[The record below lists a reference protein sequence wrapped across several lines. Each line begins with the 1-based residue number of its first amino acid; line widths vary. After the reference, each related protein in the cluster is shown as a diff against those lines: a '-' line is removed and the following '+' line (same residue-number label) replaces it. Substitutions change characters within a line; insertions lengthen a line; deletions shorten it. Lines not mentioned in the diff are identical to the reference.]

1 MKLLL
6 VLAVVL
12 LLRAP
17 FLNQAIQGDDINYLA
32 AAQHAQIDPAHPLNM
47 KYVFLGELVDMEGH
61 PHPPLNAWFLGLLL
75 ALFGDIRE
83 VPFHAAY
90 VLFSMIAA
98 VAMWSLAKRFSPHP
112 VWATLLFLAT
122 PAFVIN
128 GNSLESDIPF
138 LAFWMAG
145 AALFVGAVGARA
157 KARATVAA
165 VFLGLAA
172 MTAYQAAFLTPILA
186 VYAWL
191 FARRSKA
198 AWAVVLVPPI
208 VIAGWQ
214 VFELLT
220 IDKLPVAVLSG
231 YFQTYELQSWMKKLR
246 NAGALSIHLCWIVFP
261 ALLVPAFL
269 MSRKRRDADTIFL
282 AAWIA
287 IYFAAGIGIFFAGSA
302 RYLLPIAAPVAL
314 LVSRVG
320 ARWLAAGFAAQM
332 ALSLSLASVNY
343 QHWDGYR
350 AFAASLKPQL
360 ENKRVWINGE
370 WVRYYLEA
378 EGALPIKKEQA
389 VRAGDIIVTSEL
401 GFPVHF
407 TTGGGALSPIA
418 QLAIGATLPFRL
430 IGLNTRS
437 AYSTAD
443 NGMLPFDISSG
454 PIDRVRAEVVVERQP
469 KLEYLTM
476 NTPEADQQLV
486 SGVYALDPPRWMAGQ
501 AVILLKS
508 PATPKP
514 LRVVFHIHAM
524 APARKI
530 TLRLDGDEVVSQTFD
545 APGAYTMQSPA
556 QSPKTPTA
564 TLTIIVDKTF
574 SVPNDRRELGIVLI
588 EAGFVP

>member
-1 MKLLL
+1 VKLLL

-17 FLNQAIQGDDINYLA
+17 FLNQAIQGDDIYYLA
-32 AAQHAQIDPAHPLNM
+32 GAQHAQIDPAHPINV
-47 KYVFLGELVDMEGH
+47 KYVFMGELVDMEGH

-75 ALFGDIRE
+75 AVFGDIRE
-83 VPFHAAY
+83 IPFHAAY
-90 VLFSMIAA
+90 VLFSVVAA
-98 VAMWSLAKRFSPHP
+98 VSMWSLAQRFSPHP

-145 AALFVGAVGARA
+145 VALFVAGRYALAGIL
-157 KARATVAA
+157 
-165 VFLGLAA
+165 LGLAS

-198 AWAVVLVPPI
+198 AWAVALIPPI

-214 VFELLT
+214 LFELFT
-220 IDKLPVAVLSG
+220 VGKLPVAVLSG
-231 YFQTYELQSWMKKLR
+231 YFQTYELQSWIKKLR
-246 NAGALSIHLCWIVFP
+246 NAGALSMHFCWIVFP

-269 MSRKRRDADTIFL
+269 ISRKRRDADTLFL

-314 LVSRVG
+314 LVSRVSS
-320 ARWLAAGFAAQM
+320 RWLAAGFAAQM
-332 ALSLSLASVNY
+332 ILSLSLASVNY

-350 AFAASLKPQL
+350 AFAASLKPQMA
-360 ENKRVWINGE
+360 NKRVWINGE

-378 EGALPIKKEQA
+378 EGGLPIKKEQA
-389 VRAGDIIVTSEL
+389 VRAGDIVVTSEL

-407 TTGGGALSPIA
+407 TTGGGALTPIA
-418 QLAIGATLPFRL
+418 QREIGATLPLRL

-443 NGMLPFDISSG
+443 YGMLPFDISNG
-454 PIDRVRAEVVVERQP
+454 PIDRVRANVVVERQP
-469 KLEYLTM
+469 KLEFLTM
-476 NTPEADQQLV
+476 DAPEAEQQLV
-486 SGVYALDPPRWMAGQ
+486 SGVYGLEGKTRWTARQ

-508 PATPKP
+508 PATPTP
-514 LRVVFHIHAM
+514 LRVTFYTPNPRQVS
-524 APARKI
+524 
-530 TLRLDGDEVVSQTFD
+530 LLLDGKQRASQTFD
-545 APGAYTMQSPA
+545 TPGRYSIQAPA
-556 QSPKTPTA
+556 QGLEKPVM
-564 TLTIIVDKTF
+564 TLTITVDKTIT
-574 SVPNDRRELGIVLI
+574 VRGDNRELGIVLS
-588 EAGFVP
+588 EVGFVR

>member
-1 MKLLL
+1 VKLLL

-17 FLNQAIQGDDINYLA
+17 FLNQAIQGDDIYYLA
-32 AAQHAQIDPAHPLNM
+32 GAQHAQIDPAHPINV
-47 KYVFLGELVDMEGH
+47 KYVFMGELVDMEGH

-75 ALFGDIRE
+75 AVFGDIRE

-90 VLFSMIAA
+90 VLFSVVAA
-98 VAMWSLAKRFSPHP
+98 VSMWSVAKRFSPHP

-145 AALFVGAVGARA
+145 VALFVAGRYALAGIL
-157 KARATVAA
+157 
-165 VFLGLAA
+165 LGLAA

-198 AWAVVLVPPI
+198 AWTVVLIPPI

-214 VFELLT
+214 LFELFT
-220 IDKLPVAVLSG
+220 VGKLPVAVLSE
-231 YFQTYELQSWMKKLR
+231 YFQTYELQSWVKKLR
-246 NAGALSIHLCWIVFP
+246 NAGALSMHLCWIVFP

-269 MSRKRRDADTIFL
+269 ISRKRRDADTLFL
-282 AAWIA
+282 AAWIT

-314 LVSRVG
+314 LVSRVSS
-320 ARWLAAGFAAQM
+320 RWLAAGFAAQM
-332 ALSLSLASVNY
+332 ILSLSLASVNY

-350 AFAASLKPQL
+350 AFAASLKPQMA
-360 ENKRVWINGE
+360 NKRVWINGE

-378 EGALPIKKEQA
+378 EGGLPIKKEQA
-389 VRAGDIIVTSEL
+389 VRAGDIVVTSEL

-407 TTGGGALSPIA
+407 TTGGGALTPIA
-418 QLAIGATLPFRL
+418 QREIGATLPLRL
-430 IGLNTRS
+430 IGLNSRS

-443 NGMLPFDISSG
+443 YGMLPFDISSG
-454 PIDRVRAEVVVERQP
+454 PIDRVRADVVVDRQP
-469 KLEYLTM
+469 RLEFFTM
-476 NTPEADQQLV
+476 DAPEAEQHLV
-486 SGVYALDPPRWMAGQ
+486 SGVYALEGKTRWMAGR

-508 PATPKP
+508 PATATP
-514 LRVVFHIHAM
+514 LRVTFYTPNPRRVA
-524 APARKI
+524 
-530 TLRLDGDEVVSQTFD
+530 LSLDGREIVSQMFD
-545 APGAYTMQSPA
+545 TPGRYSIQAAA
-556 QSPKTPTA
+556 QRPEKPVM
-564 TLTIIVDKTF
+564 TLTITVDKTIT
-574 SVPNDRRELGIVLI
+574 VRGDNRELGIVLS
-588 EAGFVP
+588 EVGFVR